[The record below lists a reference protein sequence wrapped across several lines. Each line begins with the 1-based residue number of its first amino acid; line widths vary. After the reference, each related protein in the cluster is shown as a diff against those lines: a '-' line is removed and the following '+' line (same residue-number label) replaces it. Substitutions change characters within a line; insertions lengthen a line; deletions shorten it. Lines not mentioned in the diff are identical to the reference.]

1 MANKD
6 FVVKNSLI
14 VGSSITI
21 GGIALNLD
29 GITSGQILKYNGTE
43 IAAANAVAD
52 PVVYSYTTTFGD
64 GSNADY
70 VITHSLNTKNIV
82 VIVSEASSPFQVVK
96 VGWEATSDNT
106 ITLRLAGPVLSSSRK
121 VLIFSVGDQTYY
133 NKTIGDGAAT
143 SISIVHSLGSRD
155 VIVVAKSITSPY
167 EQILVDAHS
176 DSSQVVTLDFNAP
189 PGADSIIVSIFLP
202 LENHHYRKLVGDD
215 TSKNIVINHGLGT
228 RNVGLISRDAGNIYD
243 FPEVLWEATSLDTI
257 TLRYSVAP
265 SLNSRYI
272 TVYSGIGG
280 AKRISESIIDLSV
293 NVPDTSS
300 STGVTGDIAF
310 NSSYLYICTSQD
322 TWKRIALSSW

>member
-14 VGSSITI
+14 VGSSINI

-29 GITSGQILKYNGTE
+29 GITSGQILKYNGTD
-43 IAAANAVAD
+43 IAAANAIAD

-64 GSNADY
+64 DSNADY
-70 VITHSLNTKNIV
+70 IITHNLNTKNIA
-82 VIVSEASSPFQVVK
+82 VIVSEASSPYQVVK
-96 VGWEATSDNT
+96 VGWEATSNNT
-106 ITLRLAGPVLSSSRK
+106 ITLRLAGPVSSNSRK
-121 VLIFSVGDQTYY
+121 VLVFSVGDQTYY
-133 NKTIGDGAAT
+133 SKTIGDGTAT
-143 SISIVHSLGSRD
+143 SISIMHNLGSRD
-155 VIVVAKSITSPY
+155 IILVAKNTTSPY
-167 EQILVDAHS
+167 EQILT
-176 DSSQVVTLDFNAP
+176 QVQSNSPQTVTLDFSIP
-189 PGADSIIVSIFLP
+189 PEIDSVIVSIFLP
-202 LENHHYRKLVGDD
+202 LENHYYTKLIGDD
-215 TSKNIVINHGLGT
+215 TSKDIVITHGLGT
-228 RNVGLISRDAGNIYD
+228 RNVGLISRDADSMYD

-257 TLRYSVAP
+257 TLKYSVAP

-272 TVYSGIGG
+272 TIYSGIGR
-280 AKRISESIIDLSV
+280 AKRIPESITDLSI